1 MASVLGNIP
10 CVLEK
15 NVWSAVGGWSA
26 PYTPV
31 KSIVMMFSIFLLLF
45 WPVVSFMIE
54 SGVLKLPAIAVGLSL
69 SAFVSTGFASS
80 SWDSAFRCMCIYNC
94 YILWWIDAFIT
105 KNALLVS
112 SDNFHLKI
120 YSYSYS
126 SFFFF
131 WLLIVGYIF
140 PYPFVSI
147 PFMSLSLKC
156 VSYAAYN
163 WIIWKIHFA
172 NLCLLTREFY
182 LLTLNDNTEDRI

>member
-105 KNALLVS
+105 KNSLLVS

-131 WLLIVGYIF
+131 LIIDCRVHI
-140 PYPFVSI
+140 
-147 PFMSLSLKC
+147 SLSFCFHPLYVFK
-156 VSYAAYN
+156 S
-163 WIIWKIHFA
+163 KM
-172 NLCLLTREFY
+172 CLLRC
-182 LLTLNDNTEDRI
+182 I